1 VTDLGDRHPTGQGD
15 TAEHAT
21 EARSE
26 APPEAWDGDQSRW
39 SDELHIPYVPRRAVD
54 DEQDRWDEPPPAPSK
69 DDLRYRPAPAG
80 SSRRDRTE
88 WRQAEGER
96 IADLLATVEH
106 PRKAGLRVSAPRGLG
121 RRGRKAFYATRSE
134 NVQARR
140 RHQAGNLSERELG
153 ILALVIV
160 IALAVLV
167 RVVFFGDSTPQPTP
181 TDPAASEPAAATV
194 TWAPS
199 SPTVS
204 ASAAAPGAAAVD
216 PAAVAAATAWFTVTC
231 PLPPSAWAPVQ
242 ALMTPTAWAAVDTT
256 PPVVTATW
264 SCTNLNVRAAPDQQA
279 APQGGVIVRMNADRT
294 ITTGTTPT
302 VTENTATVRVVV
314 NSGGRW
320 LIDREPAN

>member
-1 VTDLGDRHPTGQGD
+1 MTDLGDRHPTNPDEAVTPTTTDPD
-15 TAEHAT
+15 TQT
-21 EARSE
+21 
-26 APPEAWDGDQSRW
+26 WDGDESWW
-39 SDELHIPYVPRRAVD
+39 SDELHIPYVPRRVVD

-69 DDLRYRPAPAG
+69 DDLRYRPVPAG

-106 PRKAGLRVSAPRGLG
+106 PRRAGLRVSAPRGLG

-140 RHQAGNLSERELG
+140 RHQAGNLSEREVG

-167 RVVFFGDSTPQPTP
+167 RVVFFGDSTRQPTP
-181 TDPAASEPAAATV
+181 TDPAASSAAPTV

-204 ASAAAPGAAAVD
+204 APASAAAPGAAVD

-242 ALMTPTAWAAVDTT
+242 ALMTPTAWAAVNLT

-279 APQGGVIVRMNADRT
+279 APQGGVIIRMNADRT

-302 VTENTATVRVVV
+302 VTENTAAVRVVV

>member
-1 VTDLGDRHPTGQGD
+1 MTDLGDRHPAERDEAD
-15 TAEHAT
+15 TPVTADPA
-21 EARSE
+21 AQD
-26 APPEAWDGDQSRW
+26 WDGDESWW
-39 SDELHIPYVPRRAVD
+39 SDELHIPYVPARVVD
-54 DEQDRWDEPPPAPSK
+54 DEDRWDQPPPAPAK

-80 SSRRDRTE
+80 SSRRDRKE

-121 RRGRKAFYATRSE
+121 REGRQAFYATRSE

-140 RHQAGNLSERELG
+140 RRQAGNLSERELG

-167 RVVFFGDSTPQPTP
+167 RVVFFGDSTPQPAP
-181 TDPAASEPAAATV
+181 TDPAASSAADPAV

-199 SPTVS
+199 SPVTP
-204 ASAAAPGAAAVD
+204 AAPAAPAAVPVD

-231 PLPPSAWAPVQ
+231 PLPPSAWAP
-242 ALMTPTAWAAVDTT
+242 AEPLMTPAAWAAVDTT

-264 SCTNLNVRAAPDQQA
+264 ACTNLNVRAAPDQQA

-294 ITTGTTPT
+294 ISTGTTPI
-302 VTENTATVRVVV
+302 VTEKLPP
-314 NSGGRW
+314 SG
-320 LIDREPAN
+320 LC

>member
-1 VTDLGDRHPTGQGD
+1 MTDLGDRHPADRDEAD
-15 TAEHAT
+15 TPITADPDALT
-21 EARSE
+21 
-26 APPEAWDGDQSRW
+26 WDGDESWW
-39 SDELHIPYVPRRAVD
+39 SDELHIPYVPRRVVD

-80 SSRRDRTE
+80 SSRRDRKE

-121 RRGRKAFYATRSE
+121 RTGRKAFYATRSE

-160 IALAVLV
+160 IALAVLGAGGV
-167 RVVFFGDSTPQPTP
+167 LRRLHPA
-181 TDPAASEPAAATV
+181 TDTDR
-194 TWAPS
+194 
-199 SPTVS
+199 
-204 ASAAAPGAAAVD
+204 PGSIISRADGFLGAQLADGVGTGVGGRAGRAAAVD

-231 PLPPSAWAPVQ
+231 PLPPSAWAP
-242 ALMTPTAWAAVDTT
+242 AAPLMTPAAWAAVNTT

-294 ITTGTTPT
+294 ITTGTTPV
-302 VTENTATVRVVV
+302 VTENAAAVRVVV
-314 NSGGRW
+314 NSDGRW

>member
-1 VTDLGDRHPTGQGD
+1 MTDPGDRHRTATDPD
-15 TAEHAT
+15 TQT
-21 EARSE
+21 
-26 APPEAWDGDQSRW
+26 WDGDESWW
-39 SDELHIPYVPRRAVD
+39 SDELHIPYVPRRVVD
-54 DEQDRWDEPPPAPSK
+54 EEDRWDEPPPAPSK

-80 SSRRDRTE
+80 SSRRDRKE

-121 RRGRKAFYATRSE
+121 RTGRKAFYATRSE
-134 NVQARR
+134 NVQSRR
-140 RHQAGNLSERELG
+140 RRQAGNLSERELG

-167 RVVFFGDSTPQPTP
+167 RVVFFGDATPQPTP
-181 TDPAASEPAAATV
+181 TDPAASSAAPPI

-204 ASAAAPGAAAVD
+204 APASAAAPGAAVD

-231 PLPPSAWAPVQ
+231 PLPPSAWAPV
-242 ALMTPTAWAAVDTT
+242 APLMTPTAWAAVNTT

-264 SCTNLNVRAAPDQQA
+264 SCTNLNVRAAPDQA
-279 APQGGVIVRMNADRT
+279 TAPQGGVIIRMNADRT
-294 ITTGTTPT
+294 ITTGTSPV
-302 VTENTATVRVVV
+302 VTEKAAAVRVVV
-314 NSGGRW
+314 NVDGRW

>member
-1 VTDLGDRHPTGQGD
+1 MTDLGDRHPTGQGD
-15 TAEHAT
+15 TAEHGT

-26 APPEAWDGDQSRW
+26 APPEAWVGDQSWW
-39 SDELHIPYVPRRAVD
+39 SDELHIPYVPRRVVD
-54 DEQDRWDEPPPAPSK
+54 EEDRWDEPPPAPSK

-80 SSRRDRTE
+80 SSRRDRKE
-88 WRQAEGER
+88 WRQAEGQR

-121 RRGRKAFYATRSE
+121 RKGRKAFYATRSE

-140 RHQAGNLSERELG
+140 RRQAGNLSERELG

-167 RVVFFGDSTPQPTP
+167 RVVFFGDSTPQAAPTG
-181 TDPAASEPAAATV
+181 PAGTPAAAV
-194 TWAPS
+194 
-199 SPTVS
+199 PTVS
-204 ASAAAPGAAAVD
+204 WSPSAPMASPAVAPVADRVD

-242 ALMTPTAWAAVDTT
+242 PLMTPAAWAAIDTT

-302 VTENTATVRVVV
+302 VTENASAVRVVV

>member
-1 VTDLGDRHPTGQGD
+1 MTELGDRHPADRDQAD
-15 TAEHAT
+15 TPTTTADPD
-21 EARSE
+21 AR
-26 APPEAWDGDQSRW
+26 AWDGDQSWW
-39 SDELHIPYVPRRAVD
+39 SDELHIPYVPRRVVD

-80 SSRRDRTE
+80 SSRRDRKE

-121 RRGRKAFYATRSE
+121 RTGRKAFYATRSE

-167 RVVFFGDSTPQPTP
+167 RVVFFGDSTPQPTL
-181 TDPAASEPAAATV
+181 TDPATSSAAPMV
-194 TWAPS
+194 SWAPS
-199 SPTVS
+199 SPTM
-204 ASAAAPGAAAVD
+204 SAAAPVAPAAVD

-231 PLPPSAWAPVQ
+231 PLPPSAWAP
-242 ALMTPTAWAAVDTT
+242 AAPLMTPAAWAAVNPT

-264 SCTNLNVRAAPDQQA
+264 SCTRLNVRAAPDQQA
-279 APQGGVIVRMNADRT
+279 APQGGVVVRMNADRT
-294 ITTGTTPT
+294 ITTGTTPV
-302 VTENTATVRVVV
+302 VTENAAAVRVVV
-314 NSGGRW
+314 NDDGRW
-320 LIDREPAN
+320 LVDREPAN

>member
-1 VTDLGDRHPTGQGD
+1 MTDLGDRQPTDPDD
-15 TAEHAT
+15 TAAQRGT

-26 APPEAWDGDQSRW
+26 APPEAWDGDQSWW
-39 SDELHIPYVPRRAVD
+39 SDELHIPYVPSRVVD
-54 DEQDRWDEPPPAPSK
+54 DEDRWDEPTPAPSK

-80 SSRRDRTE
+80 SSRRDRKE

-106 PRKAGLRVSAPRGLG
+106 PRKAGLRVAAPRGLG

-167 RVVFFGDSTPQPTP
+167 RVVFFGDSTPQPAQA
-181 TDPAASEPAAATV
+181 DPAGSSAPAAPTV
-194 TWAPS
+194 SWAPS
-199 SPTVS
+199 SPPV
-204 ASAAAPGAAAVD
+204 SAAAPVAPAAVD

-231 PLPPSAWAPVQ
+231 PLPPSAWAPV
-242 ALMTPTAWAAVDTT
+242 APLMTPAAWAAVNPT

-279 APQGGVIVRMNADRT
+279 APQGGVIIRMNADRT

-302 VTENTATVRVVV
+302 VTENAAVVRVVV

-320 LIDREPAN
+320 LVDREPAN